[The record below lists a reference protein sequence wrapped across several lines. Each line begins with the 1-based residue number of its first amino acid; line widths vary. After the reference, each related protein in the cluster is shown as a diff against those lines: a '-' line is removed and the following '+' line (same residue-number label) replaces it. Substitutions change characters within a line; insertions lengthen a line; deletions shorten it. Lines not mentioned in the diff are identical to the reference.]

1 MSDLAVT
8 GLKEKDL
15 LEPKPDVVQK
25 IYEHLV
31 EHCMQKTKEELSQPR
46 FAALDAVKWP
56 VGQCHVSCCFIE
68 AK

>member
-56 VGQCHVSCCFIE
+56 VGTMSCVLLFIE